1 MPHARTTFSEI
12 ADHYRERILSGA
24 LEPGSKLPSSAEL
37 SASWE
42 VSARTV
48 RRALQALAVERYLRA
63 TPRGT
68 FVADEPRWTLTPR
81 DRLVRVRRAGSFL
94 AEGETS
100 RVLSAESTRAPLH
113 VADILDLAEGD
124 QAVRREWVAG
134 RGRTRTAYAVTWYPA
149 AFLAVAPELLNT
161 APGRNHTMTNKVLE
175 ATGRTITH
183 ARDDMHARNANAREA
198 NHLGVPTGATIMA
211 GAHRWSDDD
220 GVIEY
225 GEWCLPKL
233 FTIGYEYRPVPG

>member
-1 MPHARTTFSEI
+1 MADEQRTFSEI

-24 LEPGSKLPSSAEL
+24 LEPGSRLPSSEEL
-37 SASWE
+37 CGTWG
-42 VSARTV
+42 VTTTTIGQ
-48 RRALQALAVERYLRA
+48 ALQALAVERHVCM

-81 DRLVRVRRAGSFL
+81 DRLTRVQRAGSFL

-100 RVLSAESTRAPLH
+100 IVLAAELTRPPLH
-113 VADILDLAEGD
+113 VAELLDLDEGA
-124 QAVRREWVAG
+124 QVVRREWVAG

-149 AFLAVAPELLNT
+149 TYLAVAPELLNT
-161 APGRNHTMTNKVLE
+161 APGLNHTITNKVLE
-175 ATGRTITH
+175 ATKRTITH
-183 ARDDMHARNANAREA
+183 ARDDMHARTANAREA
-198 NHLGVPTGATIMA
+198 NHLGVPVGSTIMA
-211 GAHRWSDDD
+211 GAHRWSDED

-233 FTIGYEYRPVPG
+233 FTVGYEYRPNP

>member
-1 MPHARTTFSEI
+1 M

-42 VSARTV
+42 VSTATV

-94 AEGETS
+94 AEDRPG
-100 RVLSAESTRAPLH
+100 RAP
-113 VADILDLAEGD
+113 
-124 QAVRREWVAG
+124 RRAGIRRSGRPGWRPGRWPWAGCKGVG
-134 RGRTRTAYAVTWYPA
+134 RGSWPCRRCW
-149 AFLAVAPELLNT
+149 
-161 APGRNHTMTNKVLE
+161 
-175 ATGRTITH
+175 
-183 ARDDMHARNANAREA
+183 
-198 NHLGVPTGATIMA
+198 
-211 GAHRWSDDD
+211 
-220 GVIEY
+220 
-225 GEWCLPKL
+225 
-233 FTIGYEYRPVPG
+233 